1 MGKVLMNL
9 AGEPMLD
16 PGTDQQIAP
25 IVVGGKHIGP
35 GAPTFFVAEEG
46 QANNGDLQVAL
57 KMIGIAAAAGADAI
71 EFQLA
76 IADDFYVRTHP
87 YHKLYTRR
95 EFDRVQLEE
104 LFACA
109 ADTGII
115 AFATVLSR
123 RLVPVVIELG
133 CPLLNVTSSDLDNPD
148 MLDAVV
154 EAGCPFFISTAM
166 ATLEEVDWAVERVR
180 QHGATNFALL
190 HGQHVMTT
198 AEGRGVPEDQTNLA
212 TMASMQARY
221 GVPVGFIDHTSS
233 PYVPAIAAA
242 RGAAIVSK
250 HFTWDRSV
258 RGPDWHVCLEPEELA
273 HAIHLVRIADQARG
287 NSAKDLIEGE
297 QADRAAMR
305 RSIVAAADLPAGTEL
320 GYEHLAFKRP
330 GTGLSPKYIDQVVG
344 QRLQVALKAD
354 DQLQLD
360 HLA

>member
-1 MGKVLMNL
+1 MT
-9 AGEPMLD
+9 D

-25 IVVGGKHIGP
+25 IVVRDKRIGP

-57 KMIGIAAAAGADAI
+57 RMISIAAAAGADAI

-76 IADDFYVRTHP
+76 IADDFYVRTHT
-87 YHKLYTRR
+87 YHAIYKER
-95 EFDRVQLEE
+95 EFDREQLEE

-109 ADTGII
+109 TDTGII
-115 AFATVLSR
+115 ASAVPLSQ
-123 RLVPVVIELG
+123 RLVPVLAELG
-133 CPLLNVTSSDLDNPD
+133 CSLFNINSSDLDNPD
-148 MLDAVV
+148 MLDAVA
-154 EAGCPFFISTAM
+154 ETGYPFFISTAM

-180 QHGATNFALL
+180 QRGATNFALL

-198 AEGRGVPEDQTNLA
+198 AEDRGVPEDQTNLTA
-212 TMASMQARY
+212 MAFMQARY